1 MDEEDKPLTEQEVR
15 EWFLENVKEGK
26 FPSLVLDA
34 KRRLGDIREYAP
46 KRNLYI
52 DCARLRDGDL
62 EVYAMAMNW
71 VRLKCVVF
79 DNIDKIPAKLA
90 EREEWECVIRY
101 ALRYEDWEVCEGIDL
116 PLDSL
121 KTIARC
127 SDFPEYLKVVNLY
140 ALLFNFNQFNT

>member
-1 MDEEDKPLTEQEVR
+1 MAEEDKPLTEGEVR

-26 FPSLVLDA
+26 FPSLVFDA
-34 KRRLGDIREYAP
+34 EGWLGDIRQYAP
-46 KRNLYI
+46 SCNLYI

-79 DNIDKIPAKLA
+79 DNIDKIPANLA
-90 EREEWECVIRY
+90 EREEWEYVIRY
-101 ALRYEDWEVCEGIDL
+101 ALRYEGWEVCDGIEL

-121 KTIARC
+121 ITIARC
-127 SDFPEYLKVVNLY
+127 SEFPDYLIGVDLY
-140 ALLFNFNQFNT
+140 ARLFDFNQFND

>member
-1 MDEEDKPLTEQEVR
+1 MNEEEKPLTEQEVR

-34 KRRLGDIREYAP
+34 ERKLGDIREIAP

-52 DCARLRDGDL
+52 DCAQLRDGDL

-79 DNIDKIPAKLA
+79 DNIDRIPANLA
-90 EREEWECVIRY
+90 EREEWEYVIRY
-101 ALRYEDWEVCEGIDL
+101 ALRYEDWEVCDGIEL

-121 KTIARC
+121 YIIARC
-127 SDFPEYLKVVNLY
+127 LAFPEYLKNVSLY
-140 ALLFNFNQFNT
+140 ARLFDFNQFNN